1 MNIFPYGSKIP
12 FMRIRHISLWL
23 ALIVFLGSVALL
35 ATRGLNF
42 ALDFTGGTVVELKFE
57 KPADLDLLRTELDAE
72 GYKGVTVQTFGSQ
85 NDIMVRLQPQDG
97 QDNITQTGDAILT
110 AVNSTD
116 NPATLVRS
124 DFVGPQ
130 VGKEMAQN
138 GVLALV
144 FVALGFIIYISMRF
158 EWKFSVAATLAS
170 LFDVTA
176 VVGVFSLTQH
186 EFSLTALAGVMSVL
200 GYSINDT
207 IVVFDRVRENFRSL
221 HKTDTLEVL
230 NRSINETLSR
240 TILTSLST
248 LFAVG
253 TLYLFG
259 GDSLRGLAEALL
271 FGIVFGTLS
280 SIFIATPLLH
290 LLGTNKID
298 LMPKLRDDSE
308 LARRP

>member
-12 FMRIRHISLWL
+12 FMRIRHIALWL

-57 KPADLDLLRTELDAE
+57 NPADLDLLRTELDAE

-85 NDIMVRLQPQDG
+85 NDIMVRLQPQEG

-176 VVGVFSLTQH
+176 VVGLFSLTQH

-221 HKTDTLEVL
+221 HKTDTIEVL

-298 LMPKLRDDSE
+298 LMPKLRDDAE

>member
-12 FMRIRHISLWL
+12 FMRVRHMVLWL
-23 ALIVFLGSVALL
+23 ALIVFLASVALL

-57 KPADLDLLRTELDAE
+57 NAADLDLLRSELDAE
-72 GYKGVTVQTFGSQ
+72 GYKGATVQSFGSAH
-85 NDIMVRLQPQDG
+85 DVMVRLQPQEG

-110 AVNSTD
+110 AVNSAE

-170 LFDVTA
+170 VFDVT
-176 VVGVFSLTQH
+176 VTTGLFSLTQH

-207 IVVFDRVRENFRSL
+207 IVVFDRVRENFRAL
-221 HKTDTLEVL
+221 HKMDSAEVL

-271 FGIVFGTLS
+271 FGIGIGTLS
-280 SIFIATPLLH
+280 SIFIACPLL
-290 LLGTNKID
+290 LMLGTNKID
-298 LMPKLRDDSE
+298 LMPKIRDDAE

>member
-12 FMRIRHISLWL
+12 FMRMRHIALWL

-85 NDIMVRLQPQDG
+85 NDIMVRLQPQEG

-176 VVGVFSLTQH
+176 TVGLFSLTQH

-221 HKTDTLEVL
+221 HKTDTLDVL

-271 FGIVFGTLS
+271 FGIVLGTLS

-298 LMPKLRDDSE
+298 LMPKIRDDSE

>member
-12 FMRIRHISLWL
+12 FMRVRRIVLVL
-23 ALIVFLGSVALL
+23 TLIVFIGAVALL
-35 ATRGLNF
+35 TTRGLNF

-57 KPADLDLLRTELDAE
+57 RAVDLDLVRNELSAE
-72 GYKGVTVQTFGSQ
+72 GYQGVTVQAFGSAS
-85 NDIMVRLQPQDG
+85 DVMVRLQPQEG

-110 AVNSTD
+110 AVNSTG

-124 DFVGPQ
+124 DFVGAQ
-130 VGKEMAQN
+130 VGKEMAVN
-138 GVLALV
+138 GLLALV

-170 LFDVTA
+170 VFDVTA
-176 VVGVFSLTQH
+176 TMGLFALTQH
-186 EFSLTALAGVMSVL
+186 EFSLTAMAGVMSVL

-207 IVVFDRVRENFRSL
+207 IVVFDRVRENFKAL
-221 HKTDTLEVL
+221 HKVDTIEVL

-271 FGIVFGTLS
+271 FGIVAGTFS
-280 SIFIATPLLH
+280 SIFIACPLLTV
-290 LLGTNKID
+290 LGTNKID
-298 LMPKLRDDSE
+298 LLPKIRDDAE